1 MISSSG
7 VDSLVNKFNDA
18 RQKGLKSNAT
28 NEDLSPLES
37 LVADVIKKAKERL
50 LNHEGTSIQKAESLQ
65 ELLFLQTQGVSVNWA
80 DFAIS
85 EIMMTDN
92 YSVKLMAY
100 LSASQFWEPEGDV
113 IMMVTQCINKD
124 LTGPDKMKKSLA
136 LTLIPIIATSQFAE
150 SVVSNVSANF
160 TSQYEEIRQK
170 SITCFFKLCLKFP
183 ECLPAGIKAMNIKQI
198 LADRT
203 DSPGVICS
211 ILSLINELV
220 YHCPSTFK
228 TLLPTLIQFFQ
239 EAGGS
244 PWILVRAL
252 SIVSNVAVTLEKQA
266 LEKFNNKITTLISEL
281 LNSTSAPS
289 VIYEVIR
296 LVCTLKMSNREI
308 IRTAAERAQS
318 FIIND
323 DPNLKYLGLISMT
336 RLMKLNPS
344 IIQLHSQVLQDCLG
358 SEDETCLFIAVDL
371 LESVVTRKTIG
382 NIVLSLVDQVESRKE
397 IHIREALV
405 QRIISICKYGEE
417 SEYERFTDY
426 EWYVNVLLTLH
437 SYGIKSKILSDELL
451 TMAMR
456 AKITRPTLVS
466 EMIDYMMELNPNETE
481 FIETAAFIIGEYS
494 LDEIDTEEED
504 FQETQQER
512 GFKCLLSDLILR
524 AKPSAQ
530 AACLQNAFKI
540 YAKSQTK
547 EEMQQRSAILLEK
560 LPLYSTSRFTE
571 VQERATMLIALVNI
585 FSESND
591 IEALT
596 TLYTMPL
603 PAVDPSAQS
612 KVMIPASLDIATP
625 IIELDPK
632 SNGFDLDFE
641 EDNFE
646 NDSFSF
652 SHPFNTQPK
661 HHNLLHSKKEEP
673 KEEKTEQTQQDKKKN
688 RRLLLKSEPEDV
700 LLPCEGE
707 IPLSQQ
713 KVITEKA
720 DPLAKVDINSKVMT
734 SLPEVKPYSQNELLK
749 QQNRSTLSKKRI
761 LNPSIVQEDIFKQIG
776 QTEGISIMFT
786 QIIPNEKGE
795 LEIHLDLSNQSTSP
809 ISVIEF
815 NLDDLKPQI
824 LKQEIQPQEIKTIT
838 LFYKNPGEIMEPR
851 IVKVSVIPTGGSGE
865 VIRGKLRISPTLYL
879 KKSESDKFLE
889 FMNVCNSQSSIEIPI
904 DTSITQ
910 TINKYNS
917 VIKGTIVK
925 ESIDGKKVIALLSN
939 YENVFSVVALISPI
953 CSSSLSV
960 VVKSSQESVT
970 KAIIEEIKSLINH

>member
-7 VDSLVNKFNDA
+7 VDSLVIKFSEA
-18 RQKGLKSNAT
+18 RQKSFKTNAT

-37 LVADVIKKAKERL
+37 LVSEVLKRAKNRL

-65 ELLFLQTQGVSVNWA
+65 ELLFLQTQGVSVKWA

-100 LSASQFWEPEGDV
+100 LAASQFWEPEGDV
-113 IMMVTQCINKD
+113 VMMVTQCINKD

-136 LTLIPIIATSQFAE
+136 LSLIPIIATSQFAE

-160 TSQYEEIRQK
+160 TSQYEDIRQK

-198 LADRT
+198 LSDRT
-203 DSPGVICS
+203 DSNGVICS
-211 ILSLINELV
+211 ILSLLNELV

-228 TLLPTLIQFFQ
+228 SLLPTIIQFFQ

-266 LEKFNNKITTLISEL
+266 LEKFNNKITSLISEL
-281 LNSTSAPS
+281 LDSTSAPS

-296 LVCTLKMSNREI
+296 LVCTLKMSNREV

-318 FIIND
+318 FIVND

-336 RLMKLNPS
+336 RLMKLNQS

-371 LESVVTRKTIG
+371 LESIVTRKTIG
-382 NIVLSLVDQVESRKE
+382 NIVLSLVEQVESRKE

-451 TMAMR
+451 TMALR
-456 AKITRPTLVS
+456 ARVTRPTLVS
-466 EMIDYMMELNPNETE
+466 EMIDYMEQLNPNETE

-494 LDEIDTEEED
+494 TDIDDHEEEENE
-504 FQETQQER
+504 ETQQER
-512 GFKCLLSDLILR
+512 GFNCLISDSILR
-524 AKPSAQ
+524 VDPSAQ

-540 YAKSQTK
+540 YAKSQTQDELK
-547 EEMQQRSAILLEK
+547 RRSAVLLEK
-560 LPLYSTSRFTE
+560 LPLYSASRFTE

-596 TLYTMPL
+596 SLYSIPL
-603 PAVDPSAQS
+603 PAVDSSAQS
-612 KVMIPASLDIATP
+612 KVMIPSSLDIATP
-625 IIELDPK
+625 IVELDPK

-646 NDSFSF
+646 NDSFSL
-652 SHPFNTQPK
+652 SHPFTLQPRN
-661 HHNLLHSKKEEP
+661 HNILLPRKEEQ
-673 KEEKTEQTQQDKKKN
+673 KEEKTEQSSPDKKKN
-688 RRLLLKSEPEDV
+688 RRLLLKSEPEDA

-707 IPLSQQ
+707 VPLSQQ
-713 KVITEKA
+713 KVINGMS
-720 DPLAKVDINSKVMT
+720 DPLAKVDINSHTNT

-761 LNPSIVQEDIFKQIG
+761 LNPSIVQEDIFKQVG

-786 QIIPNEKGE
+786 QIVPNSKCE
-795 LEIHLDLSNQSTSP
+795 LEISLELSNQSNST

-815 NLDDLKPQI
+815 NLDDLKPQV
-824 LKQEIQPQEIKTIT
+824 LKQEIQPKENKPIT
-838 LFYKNPGEIMEPR
+838 LYYKNPGSPSETR

-879 KKSESDKFLE
+879 KKADSDKFNE
-889 FMNVCNSQSSIEIPI
+889 FMKECNSEGSIQVPI
-904 DTSITQ
+904 ESTITQ

-925 ESIDGKKVIALLSN
+925 ETVDGKKVIALISCF
-939 YENVFSVVALISPI
+939 ENDFSVVSLFSPI
-953 CSSSLSV
+953 SSSTLSLI
-960 VVKSSQESVT
+960 VKTTNDSVT
-970 KAIIEEIKSLINH
+970 NAIIEEIKSLINH